1 MYPKLDSDINMEMKQ
16 GDQFVTVVISQI
28 VKPGCEIAYEAWLKE
43 ITSVSRTYLGHLGTN
58 VIRPQTGV
66 RSEYVI
72 IFRFDGYENLQA
84 WMTSRDREYWLNKAK
99 TLVESDPHVQQISG
113 LEAWFSLPGQPLKT
127 PPRYKTALLTWGA
140 VYVLINLLNTLIT
153 PLLRGL
159 PPLIASLII
168 TIIMVVL
175 LTYVIMPR
183 VSRLF
188 SKWLYTKSR
197 IV

>member
-1 MYPKLDSDINMEMKQ
+1 MEQ

-72 IFRFDGYENLQA
+72 IFRFDGYENLKA
-84 WMTSRDREYWLNKAK
+84 WMTSRDREHWLTQAQ

-127 PPRYKTALLTWGA
+127 PPRYKTALLTWAA
-140 VYVLINLLNTLIT
+140 VYVLINVLNMLIT

-159 PPLIASLII
+159 PPLIASLIV

-183 VSRLF
+183 VSRWF
-188 SKWLYTKSR
+188 SKWLYAKSR
-197 IV
+197 KV